1 MRICTIGAGY
11 VGLVTAAC
19 FAELGHYVISVD
31 NDEKKIKMLKKLRM
45 PIYEPGLEELV
56 VRNVK
61 NGRLKFTTDIG
72 EGVRNSDI
80 IFIAV
85 GTPPKEDGSA
95 DLSSVEAV
103 ARAIAENMD
112 SYKVI
117 VEKSTVP
124 VETGEWV
131 KRTLQLYRKK
141 DVSFDIVSNPE
152 FLREGSAVE
161 DFLHPSR
168 IVIGVES
175 KRAEKIMR
183 EVYAKIK
190 APILVTDIK
199 SAELIKH
206 ASNSFLAT
214 KISYINAIANIC
226 ELVGADVV
234 KVAEGMGLDKRIGRE
249 FLDAGC
255 GFGGFCLPKDL
266 ASFKW
271 ICNKL
276 GYNFKLLEV
285 VEEINEGQKR
295 KVVEKIE
302 KLLWNISGKV
312 IGVLGLSFKPN
323 TDDIRFSV
331 AIDIIRL
338 LLEKGAIVKVYD
350 PRAMEKSK
358 AVLGKKVK
366 YCKDPYSV
374 SKGSDALV
382 ILTGWEEFKNLDYK
396 RIKKLLRVPVVIDG
410 RNLLDKEEMKKLGF
424 MYEGI
429 GR

>member
-19 FAELGHYVISVD
+19 FAELGHNVISVD
-31 NDEKKIKMLKKLRM
+31 NDEKKIRMLKKLKI

-61 NGRLKFTTDIG
+61 NGRLRFTVDIG
-72 EGVRNSDI
+72 EGVRSADV

-112 SYKVI
+112 SYKVV

-141 DVSFDIVSNPE
+141 DVSFDVVSNPE

-285 VEEINEGQKR
+285 VEEINESQKR
-295 KVVEKIE
+295 KVVEKLE
-302 KLLWNISGKV
+302 KLLWNINGKV

-323 TDDIRFSV
+323 TDDIRFSA
-331 AIDIIRL
+331 AIDIIKL
-338 LLEKGAIVKVYD
+338 LLSRGAIVKVYD

-358 AVLGKKVK
+358 AVLGKRVT

-396 RIKKLLRVPVVIDG
+396 KIKRLLRVPVVVDG
-410 RNLLDKEEMKKLGF
+410 RNILDRDEMKKLGF